1 MLSYRLWYR
10 AGECGCLRSIIV
22 FAREE
27 KIMKRFIVAAL
38 VAVLAS
44 ACSGIATKNFK
55 VFVEPPDSVITVVSG
70 AELKELKYRS
80 PATITTD
87 VPKDASGSSK
97 AVLTV
102 SRENYKT
109 QIIPLRDIKDGQTL
123 NIKLEPTIR
132 YRFSYRLISPAVSD
146 TLQFRDSTI
155 AVSFMFGDRSF
166 QLRFENLTARNVK
179 ILWERSEYT
188 DTNGQS
194 HRLMHSGI
202 RFQDRNNPIP
212 DQIVQPRSSVQEA
225 VIPISKVYFVQE
237 KKIYSV
243 RPLFEL
249 NTAAGL
255 KGKAINLFIPV
266 EVDRAIIPYNFK
278 IQIIDSVKETLEG

>member
-1 MLSYRLWYR
+1 
-10 AGECGCLRSIIV
+10 
-22 FAREE
+22 
-27 KIMKRFIVAAL
+27 MKRFIVAAL

-44 ACSGIATKNFK
+44 GCSGIATKNFK
-55 VFVEPPDSVITVVSG
+55 VFVEPQDSVITVVSG
-70 AELKELKYRS
+70 AELRELKYRS
-80 PATITTD
+80 PAAITAAVPTD
-87 VPKDASGSSK
+87 AERSSK

-109 QIIPLRDIKDGQTL
+109 QIVPLRDIKDGQTL

-132 YRFSYRLISPAVSD
+132 YRLSYRLISPIVSD

-155 AVSFMFGDRSF
+155 AVSFMFGDQSF

-188 DTNGQS
+188 DANGQS

-202 RFQDRNNPIP
+202 HFQDRNNPIP
-212 DQIVQPRSSVQEA
+212 DQTVQPRSSVQEA

-237 KKIYSV
+237 KKIYGV
-243 RPLFEL
+243 RPLFEM

-266 EVDRAIIPYNFK
+266 EVNRAIIPYNFK
-278 IQIIDSVKETLEG
+278 IEITDSVKEALKG

>member
-1 MLSYRLWYR
+1 
-10 AGECGCLRSIIV
+10 
-22 FAREE
+22 
-27 KIMKRFIVAAL
+27 
-38 VAVLAS
+38 
-44 ACSGIATKNFK
+44 
-55 VFVEPPDSVITVVSG
+55 
-70 AELKELKYRS
+70 
-80 PATITTD
+80 
-87 VPKDASGSSK
+87 
-97 AVLTV
+97 
-102 SRENYKT
+102 
-109 QIIPLRDIKDGQTL
+109 
-123 NIKLEPTIR
+123 
-132 YRFSYRLISPAVSD
+132 
-146 TLQFRDSTI
+146 
-155 AVSFMFGDRSF
+155 MFGDRSF